1 MKKSILIALVVF
13 LAFTGPIACKKAVG
27 PEAGPARAE
36 ALLNLL
42 PRESQGVVVADIHR
56 GMALDVVRK
65 ALIEDDAADKYAEF
79 VAMTG
84 IDPKEDIFALAFAVM
99 GPLSADDME
108 GAAVIDMRFDRD
120 KILSKLREEVAEL
133 RETSY
138 EGIALYSW
146 TEKEGDGK
154 PAFGA
159 ILDEN
164 HIVIG
169 SESGVKSVI
178 DVSRKKAESLSKNA
192 ELTAVIKTV
201 NKNALLWSAFLI
213 PAEAMEDA
221 TEGNPMLASLEGIKS
236 LSLHF
241 DYQNKAMNAEIK
253 AMGGTADQNRQLAD
267 MLGGFKAMIGMG
279 ASAEPGIPELLN
291 AIEISS
297 GADFIRIAAA
307 IPDELMDK
315 LSKSAQEKV
324 GALTAPKDDDEYD
337 F

>member
-1 MKKSILIALVVF
+1 MKKSILIAIVVC

-27 PEAGPARAE
+27 PEVGPARAE

-42 PRESQGVVVADIHR
+42 PRESQGVVVVDVHR

-65 ALIEDDAADKYAEF
+65 ALVEDDAAEKYTEF

-108 GAAVIDMRFDRD
+108 GAAVVDMRFDRD
-120 KILSKLREEVAEL
+120 KILAKLREEVAEL

-146 TEKEGDGK
+146 IEKEGDGK

-159 ILDEN
+159 VLDAN

-178 DVSRKKAESLSKNA
+178 DVSKKKTEPLSKNA
-192 ELTAVIKTV
+192 ELAAVIKTV

-213 PAEAMEDA
+213 PKDAVEEAA
-221 TEGNPMLASLEGIKS
+221 EGNPMMASLEGLKS

-253 AMGGTADQNRQLAD
+253 AMGGTADQNKQLAD
-267 MLGGFKAMIGMG
+267 MLGGFKAMIGLG
-279 ASAEPGIPELLN
+279 ASTEPGLPELLN

-297 GADFIRIAAA
+297 SAEFIKISAS

-324 GALTAPKDDDEYD
+324 GALAAPKDDEYD